1 MLGISENIKQARK
14 AGVKDDEIIEFL
26 AQLPDVGPQ
35 ITTALQNN
43 IKPGEILSFLGQ
55 SPAYREGTE
64 LPETFRGFVSAMK
77 GPTFNAFPRI
87 VGAVGAPFAALEQ
100 GIPLSEAYAQ

>member
-1 MLGISENIKQARK
+1 MDGIKEKIKEAQK
-14 AGVKDDEIIEFL
+14 AGYKDDEIIQFL

-35 ITTALQNN
+35 VTAALENQY
-43 IKPGEILSFLGQ
+43 KPGEILKFLGQ

-77 GPTFNAFPRI
+77 GPTFNTFPKI

-100 GIPLSEAYAQ
+100 GS